1 MATQRWWAQRRT
13 LSSRRRSGREHVS
26 VDEQTVQVAGSQ
38 VFVRRAPA
46 AERSGAGDPVL
57 YLHSAPTSSDDGT
70 ELLAI
75 TGGLAPDLPGFGRSG
90 KGGHLDLSLQGQAT
104 FVLALLDTLAI
115 GRVALVG
122 HGWGAAIGLIAA
134 QRQPPRFSQIV
145 VIDGVPLWTGAPLP
159 PIADRLRRPLLGE
172 LLMGSMN
179 RGLLARVL
187 RGASEQASA
196 WPDLAVDAA
205 WAQFDQGTQRA
216 ILRLHR
222 SGGPEALAAAGA
234 QLGVLHGPALVIW
247 GEQDPWLSPDHALG
261 FSQRLGNA
269 RVERVAGAG
278 HWPLRDRPEIAQLV
292 ARWLSDRDGS

>member
-1 MATQRWWAQRRT
+1 M
-13 LSSRRRSGREHVS
+13 
-26 VDEQTVQVAGSQ
+26 DEQTVQVAGSQ

-46 AERSGAGDPVL
+46 PEGGGGGDAVL
-57 YLHSAPTSSDDGT
+57 YLHSAPTSSDDWAQ
-70 ELLAI
+70 LIAI

-115 GRVALVG
+115 PRVALAG

-134 QRQPPRFSQIV
+134 QRQPARFSRLV

-179 RGLLARVL
+179 RWLLARVL
-187 RGASEQASA
+187 RGASGRASA
-196 WPDLAVDAA
+196 WPDDAVDAA
-205 WAQFDQGTQRA
+205 WAHFDQGTQRA

-222 SGGPEALAAAGA
+222 SGDPDALAAAGA
-234 QLGVLHGPALVIW
+234 ELGLLHGPALVIW
-247 GEQDPWLSPDHALG
+247 GEQDPWLSPDYALG
-261 FSQRLGNA
+261 FAQRLDGA
-269 RVERVAGAG
+269 RVESVAGAG
-278 HWPLRDRPEIAQLV
+278 HWPLRDRPEIAHLV
-292 ARWLSDRDGS
+292 AHWLSDRDVS